1 MRNMT
6 RSNIYIL
13 IGASVI
19 CILLS
24 MLMGKCS
31 RTESQT
37 KVEADTA
44 FQEHIDTEHLTHAVT
59 KRRPQPTRTDT
70 IFVTDAQ
77 FGCLTDGA
85 QTQEVAQHIKKTYE
99 VDSLHIDTTC
109 TPPASVNY
117 HLLVRTDNYDVD
129 SISLRFNV
137 DYPKIIQTQTITKT
151 ITKKKRWNYGIQ
163 TGFGYGIYNRKPDLY
178 IGVGLT
184 YNF

>member
-6 RSNIYIL
+6 RSDIYIL
-13 IGASVI
+13 IGVSVI

-24 MLMGKCS
+24 MMVGKCS
-31 RTESQT
+31 KTEIQT
-37 KVEADTA
+37 KVETDTV
-44 FQEHIDTEHLTHAVT
+44 FQECIDTIHLTHTVT
-59 KRRPQPTRTDT
+59 RYRPQPTRTDT
-70 IFVTDAQ
+70 IFITD
-77 FGCLTDGA
+77 T

-129 SISLRFNV
+129 SIALRFNV

-151 ITKKKRWNYGIQ
+151 VTRKKHWNYGIQ

-178 IGVGLT
+178 IGLGIQ
-184 YNF
+184 YNI

>member
-1 MRNMT
+1 MT
-6 RSNIYIL
+6 RSDIYIL
-13 IGASVI
+13 IGVSVI

-24 MLMGKCS
+24 MTMGKCS
-31 RTESQT
+31 RTEIQT
-37 KVEADTA
+37 KVETDTV
-44 FQEHIDTEHLTHAVT
+44 FQERIDTMHITHTVT
-59 KRRPQPTRTDT
+59 RYRPQPTRTDT
-70 IFVTDAQ
+70 IFVTD
-77 FGCLTDGA
+77 A

-129 SISLRFNV
+129 SIALRFNV

-151 ITKKKRWNYGIQ
+151 ITKKKHWNYGIQ

-178 IGVGLT
+178 IGVGFQ
-184 YNF
+184 YNI

>member
-6 RSNIYIL
+6 RSDIYML
-13 IGASVI
+13 IGVSVI

-31 RTESQT
+31 KTEIQT
-37 KVEADTA
+37 KVETDTV
-44 FQEHIDTEHLTHAVT
+44 FQERIDTIHLTHTVT
-59 KRRPQPTRTDT
+59 RYRPQPTRTDT
-70 IFVTDAQ
+70 IFITD
-77 FGCLTDGA
+77 A

-109 TPPASVNY
+109 IPPASVNY

-129 SISLRFNV
+129 SIALRFNV

-151 ITKKKRWNYGIQ
+151 VTRKKHWNYGIQ
-163 TGFGYGIYNRKPDLY
+163 TGFGYGVYNRKPDLY
-178 IGVGLT
+178 IGLGIQ
-184 YNF
+184 YNI